1 MTTLLDISLKV
12 AKEVMD
18 VVEGTATGGS
28 TTTLADTVLLANYPD
43 DYFNNGRLW
52 IKSGTH
58 TGEIYTV
65 SDFTTSTG
73 VVTFAAVVGAI
84 AAGVRYSIARNT
96 YPWDQ
101 IVSAIQRALDSTWVT
116 GIDST
121 LEGDGETLEFTLPTG
136 VYDVKRVELQD
147 TAISNSERNN
157 STHWRETSTGKLRFD
172 YGYAPRDGYTIHVYY
187 RDQHAELTDYS
198 VVISNEIN
206 VEWLKW
212 AAAQELLWWGVTMYG
227 QQVEYRIEERMN
239 KVITM
244 LKGKTPRR
252 EPDII
257 IHTAG
262 G

>member
-1 MTTLLDISLKV
+1 MTTLLDVSLKV

-18 VVEGTATGGS
+18 VIEGTATGGS
-28 TTTLADTVLLANYPD
+28 TTTLADTVLLASFPND
-43 DYFNNGRLW
+43 HFNNGRLW

-58 TGEIYTV
+58 AGEIYTV
-65 SDFTTSTG
+65 TDFTTTTG
-73 VVTFAAVVGAI
+73 VATFASVTGAI
-84 AAGVRYSIARNT
+84 AAGVRYAIARNN

-147 TAISNSERNN
+147 TAVANSERNN
-157 STHWRETSTGKLRFD
+157 STHYKETTTGKLRFD

-212 AAAQELLWWGVTMYG
+212 AAAQELLWWGVSMYG

-257 IHTAG
+257 IRTAG
-262 G
+262 A

>member
-1 MTTLLDISLKV
+1 MTTVADITLKV

-18 VVEGTATGGS
+18 VIEGTATGGS
-28 TTTLADTVLLANYPD
+28 TTALVDSVLLAPQPD
-43 DYFNNGRLW
+43 DFWNNGMIY

-58 TGEIYTV
+58 AGEVYLITDFATTTGT
-65 SDFTTSTG
+65 
-73 VVTFAAVVGAI
+73 VTFAAVTGAI
-84 AAGVRYSIARNT
+84 VSGVRYSITRNT

-101 IVSAIQRALDSTWVT
+101 IVSAIQRALDSTWIT

-136 VYDVKRVELQD
+136 VYDVKRVEFED
-147 TAISNSERNN
+147 TAATNGGRKN

-172 YGYAPRDGYTIHVYY
+172 YGHAPIDGYTIHVYY
-187 RDQHAELTDYS
+187 RDQHAELTS
-198 VVISNEIN
+198 STVVISNEIN

-212 AAAQELLWWGVTMYG
+212 AAAQELLWWGVSMYG

-239 KVITM
+239 KVIAM
-244 LKGKTPRR
+244 LKGKSPRR
-252 EPDII
+252 EPDFV

-262 G
+262 A

>member
-1 MTTLLDISLKV
+1 MTTVADMALKV

-18 VVEGTATGGS
+18 VIEGTATGGS
-28 TTTLADTVLLANYPD
+28 TTTLADTALLAGQPD
-43 DYFNNGRLW
+43 DHWIGGRLF

-58 TGEIYTV
+58 AGEVYSITD
-65 SDFTTSTG
+65 SATTTG
-73 VVTFAAVVGAI
+73 VITFAAVVGAI
-84 AAGVRYSIARNT
+84 AAGVRYSIIRNS
-96 YPWDQ
+96 YPFDQ
-101 IVSAIQRALDSTWVT
+101 ILSALQRALDQTWVT

-121 LEGDGETLEFTLPTG
+121 LEGDGETLDFTLPTG
-136 VYDVKRVELQD
+136 VYDVKRVEFED
-147 TAISNSERNN
+147 TAVTHGGRKN

-172 YGYAPRDGYTIHVYY
+172 YGYAPIDGYTIHVYY
-187 RDQHAELTDYS
+187 RDQHAEITDAS
-198 VVISNEIN
+198 VTINNEIN

-212 AAAQELLWWGVTMYG
+212 ASAQELLWWGVTMYG

-239 KVITM
+239 KVMAM